1 MDQSIVELNQKI
13 DLLTTQVAYLT
24 EQARI
29 AEQSRRSV
37 DELVEIG
44 MPIGRELMDL
54 ASEEFTEVERY
65 LSPDNLIR
73 LVKKFVRHGPQ
84 FEILMDQLD
93 SMMDLVAVG
102 SQIIEEGVEK
112 TTDVME
118 DMENKG
124 YFAFAKSGLRLVDN
138 VVTSFTEEDVD
149 RLGDNI
155 VLILNTV
162 KDMTQPEILT
172 FLRNMFQVAERE
184 AEKPLDTSVLAL
196 LRQMRDPAV
205 RRGLAMTMRVLRA
218 IGLQAAENGN
228 GKNNENAHEIG
239 R

>member
-29 AEQSRRSV
+29 AEQSRKSV
-37 DELVEIG
+37 EELVEIG
-44 MPIGRELMDL
+44 MPIGREFMGL
-54 ASEEFTEVERY
+54 ASEEFAEVERY

-73 LVKKFVRHGPQ
+73 LVKKFARHGPQ

-93 SMMDLVAVG
+93 SMMDLVAV
-102 SQIIEEGVEK
+102 STKIIEEGVEK

-124 YFAFAKSGLRLVDN
+124 YFAFAKSGLRMVDN

-155 VLILNTV
+155 ALLLNTV

-172 FLRNMFQVAERE
+172 FLRNMFQIAEKE

-218 IGLQAAENGN
+218 IGVQAAENGN
-228 GKNNENAHEIG
+228 GNK
-239 R
+239 

>member
-29 AEQSRRSV
+29 AEQSRRSQE
-37 DELVEIG
+37 ELLEIG
-44 MPIGRELMDL
+44 MPIGREFMGL
-54 ASEEFTEVERY
+54 AAEEFAEVEKY

-73 LVKKFVRHGPQ
+73 LVKKFARHGPQ

-93 SMMDLVAVG
+93 SVMDLVAVS

-118 DMENKG
+118 DMEHKG
-124 YFAFAKSGLRLVDN
+124 YFAFARSGMRIVDN
-138 VVTSFTEEDVD
+138 VVTSFSEEDVN

-172 FLRNMFQVAERE
+172 FLRNMFQVAEKE

-218 IGLQAAENGN
+218 VGLQAAESGN
-228 GKNNENAHEIG
+228 GT